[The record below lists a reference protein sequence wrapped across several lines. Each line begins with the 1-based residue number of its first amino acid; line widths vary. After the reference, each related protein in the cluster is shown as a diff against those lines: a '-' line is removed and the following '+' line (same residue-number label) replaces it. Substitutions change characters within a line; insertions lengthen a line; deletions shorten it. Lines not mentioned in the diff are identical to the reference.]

1 MCFSETN
8 EEAPLKELLDL
19 QTQLHA
25 LNTTQLEEN
34 ARRRSGLTGFHIP
47 GSSNVSEILVVMERL
62 TALLKSQSIGDR
74 ASSNQSTPPESV
86 KDDDGKNT
94 LLLLH
99 AFSCYA
105 YLLRL
110 LKPLV
115 TSLHSQCQGS
125 SSDARGS
132 DGKSVAAAVSLGTFS
147 LASRPALNARMTL
160 SLISNLV
167 EDLHSSAR
175 RATFCPLQ
183 NRPSDPMATD
193 SPSAPPKKTWSPMM
207 SAAKLVLDEML
218 HEEDFVF
225 QKLRSCTF
233 SSAPHL

>member
-8 EEAPLKELLDL
+8 EEAPLKELLDM

-25 LNTTQLEEN
+25 LNTTQLEDT
-34 ARRRSGLTGFHIP
+34 ARTRIP
-47 GSSNVSEILVVMERL
+47 GPPNVSEILGVMERL
-62 TALLKSQSIGDR
+62 TGLLKSPSVGDG
-74 ASSNQSTPPESV
+74 ASPSQSTSPESV

-115 TSLHSQCQGS
+115 KSLHGECQGS
-125 SSDARGS
+125 SSDARAS
-132 DGKSVAAAVSLGTFS
+132 DGKSAAAAVSLGTFS

-167 EDLHSSAR
+167 EDLHSSAL

-183 NRPSDPMATD
+183 NRPSDPMAPD
-193 SPSAPPKKTWSPMM
+193 NPSAPPKKARSPMM
-207 SAAKLVLDEML
+207 DAAMFALDEML
-218 HEEDFVF
+218 QEEDFVL
-225 QKLRSCTF
+225 QKLRIYDYR
-233 SSAPHL
+233 